1 MTEAIEVGLKELRD
15 KVSVALMGV
24 SDEDIITE
32 FQRLCFDDGQIIA
45 TDTNKFTVRC
55 DLPFSFDDVAVK
67 GEGLHKFLELL
78 DGESCFLEVVNSELV
93 VAQKKAVQRLGYIS
107 VKDFIDPVADEFV
120 IHDIP
125 ITDRLMHGLQACIK
139 CIDSDAIE
147 TYRAGITVDLQEG
160 ILRLYSTNNESI
172 LEFDVGVSDSK
183 DFREIIPSK
192 FAKALVKAGEKLGV
206 SGTLEFGENHIAAR
220 LKECLILSPF
230 NSGADCD
237 FRDVLDGHV
246 SNYTERLSAVDDSIF
261 SSFKRQLVC
270 GLEEVTTVQNEQDGI
285 QLHTANSVAT
295 VTETVDTLRLAGDE
309 AVKVKVKHLLRYES
323 FVETVSFEE
332 GGIIFHGSGM
342 RYLVAYE

>member
-1 MTEAIEVGLKELRD
+1 MSETIEVALEELRN
-15 KVSVALMGV
+15 KVGVALMGV

-32 FQRLCFDDGQIIA
+32 FQHLCFDDGQIIA

-78 DGESCFLEVVNSELV
+78 DGKSCFLEVVNSELV
-93 VAQKKAVQRLGYIS
+93 VAQKNAEQRLGFIS

-125 ITDRLMHGLQACIK
+125 ITERLLHGLSACLK

-172 LEFDVGVSDSK
+172 IEFDVGVSDGK

-192 FAKALVKAGEKLGV
+192 FAKALVKAGEKLGI

-220 LKECLILSPF
+220 LKECLILTPF
-230 NSGADCD
+230 NTGADCD

-246 SNYTERLSAVDDSIF
+246 SNYTDRLSAVDGCVF
-261 SSFKRQLVC
+261 ASFKRQLVC
-270 GLEEVTTVQNEQDGI
+270 GAEEVTTIQNEQDGI
-285 QLHTANSVAT
+285 QLHTASAVAT
-295 VTETVDTLRLAGDE
+295 VTESVDAFRLVGNE
-309 AVKVKVKHLLRYES
+309 SVKIKVKHLLKYEGL
-323 FVETVSFEE
+323 VETMSFEE
-332 GGIIFHGSGM
+332 GGIIFHGNGM